1 MVDPLQGH
9 GHLNP
14 GHLNPGQLL
23 AGHLPYCHP
32 QDPAGPIQLAHQ
44 VGLVLMAFAG
54 QGNPHH
60 PASPHP
66 GQGPIQQGIASRDH
80 YHPIWTQAGGDLALG
95 RGNRLAAA

>member
-14 GHLNPGQLL
+14 GHLLAGQL
-23 AGHLPYCHP
+23 
-32 QDPAGPIQLAHQ
+32 QDPGDPIQLAHQ
-44 VGLVLMAFAG
+44 VGLVLMAFAS
-54 QGNPHH
+54 QGTPHH

-80 YHPIWTQAGGDLALG
+80 HHPIWAQAGGDLALG
-95 RGNRLAAA
+95 GGNRLAAA